1 MIIIHDIC
9 EVMTEQVEQ
18 NILQNIL
25 IESSFCAYACGEVEA
40 TML

>member
-9 EVMTEQVEQ
+9 ELMTEQVEQ
-18 NILQNIL
+18 NIP
-25 IESSFCAYACGEVEA
+25 IESSFGDSACGEVEA